1 MEFTSGCTSWHSSK
15 HSFRHA
21 TSPSSRQSSRNMR
34 FLWKKEKTWGLECLH
49 INVTIIILRAFSGCI
64 KRSED
69 GDPGQYCVSGTREA
83 HHILRYS
90 LIQCLQQ
97 WGWNQESKYELM
109 LQFAITCKGLPLGIS
124 GEGYSFLSDLSGSG
138 SNIKML
144 S

>member
-1 MEFTSGCTSWHSSK
+1 MEERK
-15 HSFRHA
+15 
-21 TSPSSRQSSRNMR
+21 NM
-34 FLWKKEKTWGLECLH
+34 GLECLH

-69 GDPGQYCVSGTREA
+69 GDPGQYCVSGTREV